1 MYRDSDSFI
10 RKLVEERK
18 KPLLLLLLKNVGVFE
33 LIEVEKILKDKKF
46 ETLDVL
52 LQTVGGS
59 PDRAFQIAKILGE
72 SAKHITIIIPLF
84 AKSAGTLISLIGDSF
99 VLTELSELGPLDT
112 QVNETR
118 DDDAPEYKSALEEF
132 KALEQARIH
141 CLETLD

>member
-59 PDRAFQIAKILGE
+59 PD
-72 SAKHITIIIPLF
+72 
-84 AKSAGTLISLIGDSF
+84 
-99 VLTELSELGPLDT
+99 
-112 QVNETR
+112 
-118 DDDAPEYKSALEEF
+118 
-132 KALEQARIH
+132 
-141 CLETLD
+141 